1 MSRNMGPLAPPA
13 DGSGMPDIATPPQ
26 DAHRLDALIAA
37 VAEGDRTAFEALYRA
52 ASSRL
57 FAICLRLLS
66 DRAEAEDVLQE
77 VFVAIWNKAH
87 QFDPARA
94 GAAAWLATIAR
105 NRAVDRLR
113 ALPARGAMAPI
124 DVAEDIADA
133 GASPLQTATT
143 ADDRARLEACMEQ
156 LEPRR
161 RGLIRAAFFDG
172 STYEELAERIA
183 SPLGSVK
190 SWIRRGLLQLRGC
203 LDA

>member
-1 MSRNMGPLAPPA
+1 MSLNMAAPLPARTPRMSQPAP
-13 DGSGMPDIATPPQ
+13 PPQ
-26 DAHRLDALIAA
+26 DADRLDALLLS
-37 VAEGDRTAFEALYRA
+37 VAEGDRTAFESLYRA

-57 FAICLRLLS
+57 FGICLRLLQ

-87 QFDPARA
+87 QFDPGRA

-113 ALPARGAMAPI
+113 TLPARGALAPI
-124 DVAEDIADA
+124 DVAEDVVDG
-133 GASPLQTATT
+133 GASPLQTATA

-161 RGLIRAAFFDG
+161 RSLIRAAFFDG